1 MLSLIVGCST
11 EVPEVATWSPPEWHA
26 AETGEAPA
34 PPEVV
39 SVEVSPEEH
48 GATIDV
54 TVTKG
59 ATFWIEHGP
68 TSAYGA
74 RTAGTTAGTLSA
86 AITGYPPDSDVHFR
100 VVGADA
106 RGVPFEDGDRT
117 FHTTYRWNVVVVMTD
132 DQRFDMQWAMP
143 IVTERLAAR
152 GAVFERAYAS
162 TPLCC
167 PSRVSMYSG
176 GKARNTNVLG
186 NFAPNGGFTR
196 FNDANT
202 IPVLLQRAG
211 YRTGFIAKYVNDY
224 ADEGAGEIPPGWSSF
239 QASVELGLD
248 WASATW
254 VDGSSG
260 PDARG
265 APSPIFYEAGYLTD
279 VTFAKAAAF
288 VEQSGSEPFYLL
300 VHPTS
305 PHDPSYPAKEDAGLF
320 LDYVLRRPNHLE
332 EDRSD
337 KPAYVQEL
345 APLGKEDVAKLD
357 ESVVLTLQCLQ
368 SIDRGVGRLLDAID
382 AAGAAHRT
390 MVVFLSDN
398 GYSFGEHGTQGKGLA
413 YEESSKIPLIVYL
426 PGAKPQ
432 TVDALSV
439 ATLDVPATIL
449 SLTGVDGPH
458 DGRDLL
464 PLLRGEEWE
473 RPQEIVLEA
482 WPSTANTWAAL
493 ITDDG
498 YKMVRHET
506 METELYDLVADPYE
520 MDSLHADPAYLGV
533 SADLLARLEPQQS
546 AMLTTQEIVLSV
558 GAPAKVALS
567 AMGGTPPYTFT
578 VVGKT
583 LPAGLT
589 LSSDGILSGVP
600 TDSST
605 ATYSIE
611 VNDASVGWQSEAP
624 FSTFEGVLI
633 RTTDRATLLA
643 EPTGAFEGDAAT
655 LWLPLDRPA
664 EGRLWWS
671 RGRRLDP
678 TEGHATA
685 LAMLV
690 PGAPLRLDGLPPGPV
705 SVGVEVEGRIVAS
718 FSRD

>member
-1 MLSLIVGCST
+1 LTPLVT
-11 EVPEVATWSPPEWHA
+11 
-26 AETGEAPA
+26 
-34 PPEVV
+34 
-39 SVEVSPEEH
+39 SVEVVPEER

-54 TVTKG
+54 TVSEG

-68 TSAYGA
+68 TSAYGS
-74 RTAGTTAGTLSA
+74 RTVGTTDGALSA
-86 AITGYPPDSDVHFR
+86 TLTGYPPDSDVHFR
-100 VVGADA
+100 VVGTDA

-117 FHTTYRWNVVVVMTD
+117 FHTTYRWNVVIVMTD

-143 IVTERLAAR
+143 IVTERLAER

-176 GKARNTNVLG
+176 ARSRNSNVLG

-202 IPVLLQRAG
+202 LPVLLQRAG

-224 ADEGAGEIPPGWSSF
+224 ADEGAGEVPPGWTSF

-265 APSPIFYEAGYLTD
+265 PMSPIFYEAGYLTD
-279 VTFAKAAAF
+279 VTFAKAVSF
-288 VEQSGSEPFYLL
+288 IEQSGDEPFYLL

-305 PHDPSYPAKEDAGLF
+305 PHDPSYPAKEDKGLF
-320 LDYVLRRPNHLE
+320 LDYVLRRPNYLE

-337 KPAYVQEL
+337 KPEYIRGLE
-345 APLGKEDVAKLD
+345 PLDDEDLAKLD
-357 ESVVLTLQCLQ
+357 EGVVLTLQCLQ
-368 SIDRGVGRLLDAID
+368 SIDRGVGSVLDALD
-382 AAGAAHRT
+382 AAGVAHRT

-398 GYSFGEHGTQGKGLA
+398 GYAFGEHGAQGKGLA
-413 YEESSKIPLIVYL
+413 YEESAKVPLIMYL
-426 PGAKPQ
+426 PGAEPQ

-439 ATLDVPATIL
+439 ATLDVPATVM
-449 SLTGVDGPH
+449 SLTGLEGRT

-464 PLLRGEEWE
+464 PLLRGEPWE
-473 RPQEIVLEA
+473 RPTEIVLEA
-482 WPSTANTWAAL
+482 WASTATTWASL

-498 YKMVRHET
+498 FKLIRHET
-506 METELYDLVADPYE
+506 LETELYDLAADPYE
-520 MDSLHADPAYLGV
+520 MTSLHADPKYADV
-533 SADLLARLEPQQS
+533 VADLLARLEPQQS

-558 GAPAKVALS
+558 GQPAKVSLTAV
-567 AMGGTPPYTFT
+567 GGIPPYSY
-578 VVGKT
+578 VVVDKA
-583 LPAGLT
+583 LPAGLS
-589 LSSDGILSGVP
+589 LSPDGVLSGVP

-611 VNDASVGWQSEAP
+611 VTDGTVGWQSGVP

-633 RTTDRATLLA
+633 RTTDRASLV
-643 EPTGAFEGDAAT
+643 GAATSAFAGDAVT
-655 LWLPLDRPA
+655 MWLPLDRPA

-671 RGRRLDP
+671 RGRWLDV
-678 TEGHATA
+678 TEGHATPWSTFT
-685 LAMLV
+685 
-690 PGAPLRLDGLPPGPV
+690 PGAPIHLDGLPEGPV
-705 SVGVEVEGRIVAS
+705 SVGVELEGKIVAR
-718 FSRD
+718 FSRP